1 MSRSRSRVLIIEDTA
16 EMAEILLTGLQQD
29 GLEIESVKDGG
40 EALAWVRQQKFDLM
54 LLDLGLPGLDGM
66 EVLRR
71 IKQDP
76 GLAHIPVIVM
86 TGRQETADKLQAFE
100 AGAADY
106 VTKPFAL
113 VEMRA
118 RVGSV
123 LRAKRLQDELSAANQ
138 QLSARA
144 EFLARTSHEIRTQL
158 GAVTAMA
165 SLLCETELSP
175 QQREYLGTIRTSGE
189 SVLTLLNDIL
199 NVSKIEAG
207 KLELDQRPFHLRL
220 CVDEAFDLLAARAA
234 EKNIDLLCDIA
245 PGIPEEVV
253 GDGPRLRQVLV
264 NLVSNA
270 VKFTASGEVVLR
282 VELEPPV
289 AAAAPAADERGS
301 VPHFHFS
308 IRDTGIGIPAS
319 RLDRLFQ
326 SFSQADSSISRQY
339 GGSGLGL
346 FISKGL
352 VGLMGGRLWAES
364 VEGRGSTF
372 HFTVPFPVAPA
383 TAPAAWQ
390 GPQPHLR
397 GRGVLIV
404 DDNPTGARLLAREV
418 QRWGMTATTAA
429 SAAQAF
435 DSLGRN
441 GGFDLVVV
449 EAFLPDMDGVALGHK
464 IRGLLHPRRIPLVL
478 LTPIGAPA
486 VPAESGEGAI
496 LTPVSKPVKPAFL
509 HAAFLRALAV
519 EPRGEAAPPN
529 GRAALVSRLDHG
541 LAARIPLRILLTDD
555 NVINQKVGSRM
566 LKQFGYQA
574 DIASSGNEALEI
586 LQRTAY
592 DVVFMDVQ
600 MPGIDGLETTRR
612 IRAFE
617 KNTSR
622 APACIIAM
630 TANAMP
636 GDREKCLAAGMDEYL
651 AKPVQPEALQ
661 SLLEGYTR
669 IRPAAPAA
677 PPVPEPPPRPAAP
690 PRRAPPFD
698 MSRLD
703 DFAGGSADSLVE
715 IIDLYVSQTSQQIEQ
730 MRTCLAGG
738 DRSGLARLA
747 HTCAGASG
755 ICGMNAMADVV
766 RELEH
771 ACSNGHTLPL
781 PPLFERVTA
790 EFQNTR
796 QFLLNHRQ
804 MACPG

>member
-1 MSRSRSRVLIIEDTA
+1 MPRPRSRILIIEDTA
-16 EMAEILLTGLQQD
+16 EMAEMLLVGLQQD
-29 GLEIESVKDGG
+29 GLETECVRDGA
-40 EALAWVRQQKFDLM
+40 EALAWVRQQKFDLV
-54 LLDLGLPGLDGM
+54 LLDLGLPGMDGM

-71 IKQDP
+71 VKQDP

-86 TGRQETADKLQAFE
+86 TGRQGTADKLQAFE

-106 VTKPFAL
+106 VTKPFVL

-118 RVGSV
+118 RVESI
-123 LRAKRLQDELSAANQ
+123 LRSKRLQDELSAANQ

-144 EFLARTSHEIRTQL
+144 EFLAKTSHEIRTQL
-158 GAVTAMA
+158 GAVTAM
-165 SLLCETELSP
+165 STLLLETELNP
-175 QQREYLGTIRTSGE
+175 QQREYLGTIRASGE

-207 KLELDQRPFHLRL
+207 KLELEERPFHLRL
-220 CVDEAFDLLAARAA
+220 CVDEAFDLLAAKAA
-234 EKNIDLLCDIA
+234 EKNVELLCDIA

-270 VKFTASGEVVLR
+270 VKFTGSGEVVVR
-282 VELEPPV
+282 VEVEP
-289 AAAAPAADERGS
+289 AAPPAEMAGDTAS
-301 VPHFHFS
+301 IPFFHFS
-308 IRDTGIGIPAS
+308 VRDTGIGIPAS

-326 SFSQADSSISRQY
+326 SFSQMDSSISRQY

-372 HFTVPFPVAPA
+372 HFTAPLPVAPQP
-383 TAPAAWQ
+383 TSAAWQ

-397 GRGVLIV
+397 GRCALIV
-404 DDNPTGARLLAREV
+404 DDNPTGARLLAREAH
-418 QRWGMTATTAA
+418 RWGMTAITVFNG
-429 SAAQAF
+429 AQALEF
-435 DSLGRN
+435 LGRDA
-441 GGFDLVVV
+441 GFDIIVI
-449 EAFLPDMDGVALGHK
+449 ESFLPDMDGAALGHK
-464 IRGLLHPRRIPLVL
+464 IRSLLKPRRIPLVL
-478 LTPIGAPA
+478 MVPIGAPP
-486 VPAESGEGAI
+486 VPAELGEDGVV
-496 LTPVSKPVKPAFL
+496 TSVSKPVKPAFL

-519 EPRGEAAPPN
+519 DARPEANFPAGRNAP
-529 GRAALVSRLDHG
+529 VSKLDGG
-541 LAARIPLRILLTDD
+541 LAARVPLRILLTDD

-586 LQRTAY
+586 LQRTTY

-612 IRAFE
+612 IRALE
-617 KNTSR
+617 KQIAR
-622 APACIIAM
+622 PPAYIVAM

-636 GDREKCLAAGMDEYL
+636 GDREKCLASGMDEYL

-661 SLLEGYTR
+661 SLLAGRGKVAAKEA
-669 IRPAAPAA
+669 AAPLIPMA
-677 PPVPEPPPRPAAP
+677 PPPASAVPKPAQA
-690 PRRAPPFD
+690 FD
-698 MSRLD
+698 MNRLT
-703 DFAGGSADSLVE
+703 DFAGGSPESLIE
-715 IIDLYVSQTSQQIEQ
+715 IIDLYLNQTTEQIDQ
-730 MRTCLAGG
+730 MKACLAAG
-738 DRSGLARLA
+738 DRARLGRLA

-755 ICGMNAMADVV
+755 ICGMNAMSTVM

-771 ACSNGHTLPL
+771 ACTNGHTRPL
-781 PPLFERVTA
+781 PPLFEMVGV
-790 EFQNTR
+790 EFESTR
-796 QFLLNHRQ
+796 DFLLNHRRA
-804 MACPG
+804 ACPA

>member
-1 MSRSRSRVLIIEDTA
+1 MADLLLI
-16 EMAEILLTGLQQD
+16 GLQED
-29 GLEIESVKDGG
+29 RLEVESVKDGA
-40 EALAWVRQQKFDLM
+40 EALAWVRQQKFDLV

-76 GLAHIPVIVM
+76 SLAHIPVIVM
-86 TGRQETADKLQAFE
+86 TGRQGTADKLQAFE
-100 AGAADY
+100 MGAADY
-106 VTKPFAL
+106 VTKPFVL

-118 RVGSV
+118 RVDSV
-123 LRAKRLQDELSAANQ
+123 LRAKQLQDDLSAANQ

-144 EFLARTSHEIRTQL
+144 EFLAKTSHEIRTQL
-158 GAVTAMA
+158 GAVTTLA
-165 SLLCETELSP
+165 SLLFETELTP

-207 KLELDQRPFHLRL
+207 KLELEQRPFHLRL
-220 CVDEAFDLLAARAA
+220 CVDEAFDLVAARAA
-234 EKNIDLLCDIA
+234 EKNIDLLCDLA
-245 PGIPEEVV
+245 PGMPEEVL

-282 VELEPPV
+282 VEIDPSSPPGAPAPASAPGTPQPV
-289 AAAAPAADERGS
+289 AP
-301 VPHFHFS
+301 FHFS
-308 IRDTGIGIPAS
+308 VRDTGIGIPAS

-326 SFSQADSSISRQY
+326 SFSQTDSSISRQY

-364 VEGRGSTF
+364 TEGQGSTF
-372 HFTVPFPVAPA
+372 HFVVPFPIAPT

-397 GRGVLIV
+397 GRSVLIV
-404 DDNPTGARLLAREV
+404 DDNPTGARLLAREA
-418 QRWGMTATTAA
+418 QRWGMTALTAA
-429 SAAQAF
+429 NGAQALTRL
-435 DSLGRN
+435 DRDA
-441 GGFDLVVV
+441 GFDMIVV
-449 EAFLPDMDGVALGHK
+449 ESFLPDMDGLGLGHK
-464 IRGLLHPRRIPLVL
+464 IRQRLHPRRIPLVL
-478 LTPIGAPA
+478 LTPVGAPPG
-486 VPAESGEGAI
+486 PAECAEGGVI
-496 LTPVSKPVKPAFL
+496 TSVNKPVKPAFL

-519 EPRGEAAPPN
+519 NPRGEAESSRTAPGPK
-529 GRAALVSRLDHG
+529 LDSH
-541 LAARIPLRILLTDD
+541 LAARVPLRILLTDD

-586 LQRTAY
+586 LRRAAY
-592 DVVFMDVQ
+592 DLVFMDVQ
-600 MPGIDGLETTRR
+600 RPGIDGLETTRR

-617 KNTSR
+617 RQTAR
-622 APACIIAM
+622 APAFIVAM

-636 GDREKCLAAGMDEYL
+636 GDREKCLASGMDEYL

-661 SLLEGYTR
+661 SLLETR
-669 IRPAAPAA
+669 GTVRPAEAVA
-677 PPVPEPPPRPAAP
+677 PPVAAAPVASLPNPRPAQA
-690 PRRAPPFD
+690 FD
-698 MSRLD
+698 MTRLQ
-703 DFAGGSADSLVE
+703 DFAGGSAESLTE
-715 IIDLYVSQTSQQIEQ
+715 IIDLYVSQTSGQIEQ
-730 MRTCLAGG
+730 MKTCLAGG
-738 DRSGLARLA
+738 DRAGLARLA

-755 ICGMNAMADVV
+755 ICGMNAMAAAA

-771 ACSNGHTLPL
+771 ACANGHTRPL
-781 PPLFERVTA
+781 PPLFDLVTA
-790 EFQNTR
+790 EFQHTR
-796 QFLLNHRQ
+796 QFLLQRRQ
-804 MACPG
+804 AVAA